1 LHEIDAM
8 PASEFFEFYL
18 AEQLMPFGEKR
29 EDIRIGILAALVA
42 NMFAGHR
49 SETFSPEDFMIPE
62 PQQPK
67 PQSTEE
73 ILEIMLRLQKA
84 QNAYLQ
90 QTQQKP
96 N

>member
-1 LHEIDAM
+1 M
-8 PASEFFEFYL
+8 PSSEFMEFYF
-18 AEQLMPFGEKR
+18 AEQLTPFGEKR

-42 NMFAGHR
+42 NIYGSSSKQDAF
-49 SETFSPEDFMIPE
+49 TPEDFMIPE
-62 PQQPK
+62 PQPVK

-73 ILEIMLRLQKA
+73 ILEIMLKLQKA

-90 QTQQKP
+90 QTQKP